1 MIVIKIIITESNLS
15 IRSDESSSSSNNSI
29 QFNLI
34 LIYLC
39 ANLTAQRPITKSAQ
53 VQKKKKY
60 TYKENTKNKVIK
72 IIIIIIII

>member
-1 MIVIKIIITESNLS
+1 MKERKQTYTKYKTRQHN
-15 IRSDESSSSSNNSI
+15 SS
-29 QFNLI
+29 I

-60 TYKENTKNKVIK
+60 TYKENT
-72 IIIIIIII
+72 